1 MSFASFSLCLLS
13 AEHLLCI
20 HASLGYQQ
28 QEHLQGTYF
37 EAYCLLK
44 VTGM

>member
-20 HASLGYQQ
+20 HASLGYQRQ
-28 QEHLQGTYF
+28 GHLQGTSF

-44 VTGM
+44 VTGV